1 MLKAIIYVKIIDIGK
16 PLKSR
21 YWPHVSTAT
30 AKRKHT
36 ESFCQSVSKQV
47 GEGGR
52 EKQEKKMQ
60 SFLCCT

>member
-16 PLKSR
+16 PLKSQ

-36 ESFCQSVSKQV
+36 ENFCQSVSKQV

-52 EKQEKKMQ
+52 EKKKKKMQ